1 MIWSKPETAHDLRR
15 SHSFSEKKRF
25 KRPSHEQFEWNLD
38 QREQTKFQNQ
48 VQMWNT
54 YKKSWMI
61 SNCSVTDTWEVRSA
75 GWQKWEAVVSDDL
88 LQITWTHTNR
98 IVLSKSR
105 PDRSCLSPYSCHMDS
120 RLVTHTPHTHMFSV
134 LLSRSLNMMRVA
146 VFGWRV
152 LTTVSLLRW
161 AEATFFL
168 TVRCYCKLQD
178 GEKIYM

>member
-1 MIWSKPETAHDLRR
+1 MKPGSVGAE
-15 SHSFSEKKRF
+15 
-25 KRPSHEQFEWNLD
+25 
-38 QREQTKFQNQ
+38 TKFRNQ

-75 GWQKWEAVVSDDL
+75 EWQKWEAVVSDDL

-105 PDRSCLSPYSCHMDS
+105 PDRSCLSPYSCHMDA
-120 RLVTHTPHTHMFSV
+120 RLVTHTPHTHMLSV

-178 GEKIYM
+178 LYVALKA